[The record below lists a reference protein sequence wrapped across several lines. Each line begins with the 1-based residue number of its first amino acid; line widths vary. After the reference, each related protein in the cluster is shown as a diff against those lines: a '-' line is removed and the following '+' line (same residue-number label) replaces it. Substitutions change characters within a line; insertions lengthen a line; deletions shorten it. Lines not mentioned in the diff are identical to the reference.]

1 MFKMFKIILWANGDG
16 TTYVAG
22 QCPVEHQSEAPPVH
36 SVVVLPAQYHLR
48 CLVFQTDQ
56 RRCRLRLVV
65 SLNVIVEEDGVV
77 EVGNEYM
84 SVFADEDALR
94 GQSGM
99 DDP

>member
-1 MFKMFKIILWANGDG
+1 MMFNIISSAHGDG
-16 TTYVAG
+16 TTYVTG

-56 RRCRLRLVV
+56 RRCGLRLVV
-65 SLNVIVEEDGVV
+65 SLNVIVEEDGIV
-77 EVGNEYM
+77 EVRDEYM
-84 SVFADEDALR
+84 SVFANEDALR

-99 DDP
+99 NDP